1 MKKLFTT
8 IRKGDIDT
16 VKALIEK
23 DNSLLSCVAKQPPKT
38 DDGQSPLQV
47 ALKTG
52 MLEIAN
58 YLLDMG
64 ADVNFMEDAS
74 CVNMWRTPVI
84 FDAIN
89 CSIMN
94 CRFNVVRENEIEVF
108 STKENAD
115 KAFMILDRM
124 IKMGAN
130 INAIDSLN
138 NNSMFRACSQA
149 KQILPRYDYSTK
161 TLWNDRKITI
171 ELKQDLSRIFNLL
184 INSGVDM
191 SYKNQVGKTVF
202 EYFDNEPVL
211 EFIKSKN

>member
-1 MKKLFTT
+1 MKKLFTA

-52 MLEIAN
+52 MLEIAS

-74 CVNMWRTPVI
+74 CVNMWRTPVV

-89 CSIMN
+89 CAIMN
-94 CRFNVVRENEIEVF
+94 CRLNVVRENEIEVF

>member
-1 MKKLFTT
+1 MKKLFTA

-16 VKALIEK
+16 VKDLIEK
-23 DNSLLSCVAKQPPKT
+23 DNSLVFCVAKQPPKS
-38 DDGQSPLQV
+38 DDGQSTLQV

-52 MLEIAN
+52 MLEIAS

-64 ADVNFMEDAS
+64 ADVNFMEDAN
-74 CVNMWRTPVI
+74 CVNMWRTPVV

-89 CSIMN
+89 CAIMN

-108 STKENAD
+108 NTKENAE

-130 INAIDSLN
+130 TNAIDSLN

-184 INSGVDM
+184 INSGVDV
-191 SYKNQVGKTVF
+191 SYKNQSGKTVF
-202 EYFDNEPVL
+202 ELFENEPVL
-211 EFIKSKN
+211 DFIK

>member
-1 MKKLFTT
+1 MKKLFTA

-23 DNSLLSCVAKQPPKT
+23 DNNLVFCVAKQPPKS

-52 MLEIAN
+52 MLEIAS

-64 ADVNFMEDAS
+64 ADVNFMEDAN
-74 CVNMWRTPVI
+74 CVNMWHTPVV

-89 CSIMN
+89 CAIMN

-130 INAIDSLN
+130 TNAIDSLN

-184 INSGVDM
+184 INSGVDV
-191 SYKNQVGKTVF
+191 SYKNQSGKTVF
-202 EYFDNEPVL
+202 ELFENEPVL
-211 EFIKSKN
+211 DFIK

>member
-1 MKKLFTT
+1 MKKLFTA

-23 DNSLLSCVAKQPPKT
+23 DNSLVFCVAKQPPKS

-52 MLEIAN
+52 MLEIAS

-64 ADVNFMEDAS
+64 ADVNFMEDAN
-74 CVNMWRTPVI
+74 CVNMWRTPVV

-89 CSIMN
+89 CAIMN

-108 STKENAD
+108 STKENAE

-130 INAIDSLN
+130 TNATDSLN

-184 INSGVDM
+184 INSGVDV
-191 SYKNQVGKTVF
+191 SYKNQSGKTVF
-202 EYFDNEPVL
+202 ELFENEPVL
-211 EFIKSKN
+211 DFIK

>member
-1 MKKLFTT
+1 MKKLFTA

-23 DNSLLSCVAKQPPKT
+23 DNSLVFCVAKQPPKS

-52 MLEIAN
+52 MLEIAS

-64 ADVNFMEDAS
+64 ADVNFMEDAN
-74 CVNMWRTPVI
+74 CVNMWRTPVV

-89 CSIMN
+89 CAIMN
-94 CRFNVVRENEIEVF
+94 CRFNVLRENEIEVF
-108 STKENAD
+108 STKENAE

-161 TLWNDRKITI
+161 TLWNDRKTTI

-184 INSGVDM
+184 INSGVDV
-191 SYKNQVGKTVF
+191 SYKNQSGKTVF
-202 EYFDNEPVL
+202 ELFENEPVL
-211 EFIKSKN
+211 DFIK

>member
-1 MKKLFTT
+1 MKKLFTA

-16 VKALIEK
+16 VKALIGK
-23 DNSLLSCVAKQPPKT
+23 DNSLVFCVAKQPPKS

-130 INAIDSLN
+130 TNAIDSLN

-149 KQILPRYDYSTK
+149 QQILPRYDYSTK

-191 SYKNQVGKTVF
+191 NYKNQSGKTVF
-202 EYFDNEPVL
+202 EFFENQPVL
-211 EFIKSKN
+211 EFIK

>member
-1 MKKLFTT
+1 MKKLFTA
-8 IRKGDIDT
+8 IKKGDIDT

-23 DNSLLSCVAKQPPKT
+23 DNSLVFCVAKQPPKS

-52 MLEIAN
+52 MLEIAS

-64 ADVNFMEDAS
+64 ADVNFMEDAN
-74 CVNMWRTPVI
+74 CVNMWRTPVV

-89 CSIMN
+89 CAIMN

-108 STKENAD
+108 STKENAE

-130 INAIDSLN
+130 TNAIDSLN

>member
-1 MKKLFTT
+1 MKKLFTA

-52 MLEIAN
+52 KLEIAS

-74 CVNMWRTPVI
+74 CVNMWRTPVV

-89 CSIMN
+89 CAIMN

>member
-1 MKKLFTT
+1 MKKLFTA

-23 DNSLLSCVAKQPPKT
+23 DNSLVFCVAKQPPKS

-52 MLEIAN
+52 RLEIAD

-64 ADVNFMEDAS
+64 ADVNFTEDVS
-74 CVNMWRTPVI
+74 CVNMWRTPVV

-89 CSIMN
+89 CAIMN
-94 CRFNVVRENEIEVF
+94 CRFNVVRESEIEVF

-115 KAFMILDRM
+115 KAFMILERM
-124 IKMGAN
+124 IKMGAD
-130 INAIDSLN
+130 INAVSSIG
-138 NNSMFRACSQA
+138 NNSLFRACLQA
-149 KQILPRYDYSTK
+149 AQILPRYDYSTK

-191 SYKNQVGKTVF
+191 SFKNQAGKTVF
-202 EYFDNEPVL
+202 EFFENQPVL
-211 EFIKSKN
+211 NFVK

>member
-1 MKKLFTT
+1 MKKLFTA

-52 MLEIAN
+52 MLEIAS

-74 CVNMWRTPVI
+74 CVNMWRTPVV

-89 CSIMN
+89 CAIMN